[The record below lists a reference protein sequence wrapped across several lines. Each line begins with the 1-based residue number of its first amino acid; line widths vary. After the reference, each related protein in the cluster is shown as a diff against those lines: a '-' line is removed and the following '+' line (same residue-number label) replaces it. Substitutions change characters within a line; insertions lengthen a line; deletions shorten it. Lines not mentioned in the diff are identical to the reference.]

1 MKKQFKL
8 RKYKIN
14 ENYFNIIDSENK
26 AYILGFISAD
36 GGVKDKVLT
45 IAQSSKNGEI
55 LLEWIKN
62 ELNSNH
68 ILYLRKRKKITH
80 NDAYILQITSPQ
92 IIEDLN
98 KYNILE
104 NKKYNNEF
112 PNLLN
117 IKYFKQYI
125 RGYFDGDGCVGI
137 YYEKKKKN
145 NKFYYSK
152 YLKLSFYGT
161 KNFIVKC
168 NELFPESIKGR
179 ILLSKN
185 NKHAEIIWTNKKARI
200 FGEWLFEN
208 SDNLPNYVKNTKYL
222 NYINEYKITP
232 ILSERVSKIVIQK
245 DINNNI
251 INEYKSIS
259 EVKKILNI
267 NINGCL
273 KGLNK
278 TAGGYKWEYK

>member
-267 NINGCL
+267 NINCFL